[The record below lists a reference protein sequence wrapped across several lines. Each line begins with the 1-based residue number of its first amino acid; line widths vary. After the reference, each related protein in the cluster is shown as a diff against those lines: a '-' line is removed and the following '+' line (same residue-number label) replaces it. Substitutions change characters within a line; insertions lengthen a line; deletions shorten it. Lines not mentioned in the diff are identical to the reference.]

1 MTDDEA
7 KRQMRLSILKERAR
21 SRRNSETDQQRQ
33 DRLMKVKECARSRR
47 ANETEGQRQNR
58 LDENK
63 ERVRSIRRN
72 ETLNERESR
81 LEQNRQRV
89 ESIRMNET
97 DEEHQMRIN
106 HQRIRSQANRINKRL
121 DHETSDIID
130 IQTHDTNTNS
140 NEIGNSFRHVDGSA
154 NDFVHG
160 ERMTSV
166 KQKQT
171 SSAWPAPIPTA
182 LKETCLQQFLQRM
195 SMSALAEVTC
205 AICNIRTPE
214 GQSKKMATS
223 EIPHIHLLKV
233 SDELKDLVTNIR
245 YSNIQNSNGN
255 IIESAKQNKI
265 KYFCF

>member
-1 MTDDEA
+1 MTDDDA
-7 KRQMRLSILKERAR
+7 KCQMRLSILKERVR

-33 DRLMKVKECARSRR
+33 DRLAKVRERARSRR
-47 ANETEGQRQNR
+47 ANETEVQRQNR

-63 ERVRSIRRN
+63 ERVR
-72 ETLNERESR
+72 
-81 LEQNRQRV
+81 
-89 ESIRMNET
+89 SIRMNET

-140 NEIGNSFRHVDGSA
+140 NEIGNSFRHVDGSS

-214 GQSKKMATS
+214 GQSKTIATS
-223 EIPHIHLLKV
+223 DIPHIHLLKV
-233 SDELKDLVTNIR
+233 SDGLKDLVTNIR
-245 YSNIQNSNGN
+245 YSNVQNSNAN